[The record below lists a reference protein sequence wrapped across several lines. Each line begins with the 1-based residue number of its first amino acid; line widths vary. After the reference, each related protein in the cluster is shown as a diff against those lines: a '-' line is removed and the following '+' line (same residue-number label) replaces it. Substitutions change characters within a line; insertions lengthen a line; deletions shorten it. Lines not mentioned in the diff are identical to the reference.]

1 MSSPILANVHSE
13 IGELECVLVHTPGEE
28 VEKMSPTNAHW
39 ALYSDIL
46 SRQEAQKEHAPF
58 KGALGKISRV
68 LEVKDLLR
76 EVLEQPEPK
85 AELLAAVC
93 PEEYP
98 GLLEELKAMDA
109 NLLAS
114 RLIEGVERPTG
125 RLADFQNG
133 QRFAIPPLFN
143 LFFMRDASM
152 TVFNSV
158 LLGSMASEVR
168 RGEIAVLNAI
178 YRYSKTIRA
187 AVLDPRTVKGAHD
200 LRVEGGDVHIAR
212 EDILLVGNGLRSSAE
227 GVDYLVGQLLEK
239 GLEKPL
245 HVLVQELP
253 HAPESFIHLDMV
265 FTLLD
270 RDLCMVYAPLI
281 LHSPQF
287 HTIHLE
293 VEPSGKRHIR
303 YEHSLVDALRGLG
316 MPLESVL
323 CGGAE
328 NGWNPDREQWHSG
341 ANFFSFAPGK
351 IFGYARNTH
360 TIEALSQNGFRVLKA
375 ADVASG
381 KVNPMEGG
389 RCVVTLDG
397 NELPR
402 GGGGC
407 RCMTMPF
414 ARRRVEW

>member
-1 MSSPILANVHSE
+1 MFS
-13 IGELECVLVHTPGEE
+13 
-28 VEKMSPTNAHW
+28 
-39 ALYSDIL
+39 
-46 SRQEAQKEHAPF
+46 
-58 KGALGKISRV
+58 
-68 LEVKDLLR
+68 LR
-76 EVLEQPEPK
+76 
-85 AELLAAVC
+85 LLAA
-93 PEEYP
+93 EDI
-98 GLLEELKAMDA
+98 A
-109 NLLAS
+109 
-114 RLIEGVERPTG
+114 VERPTG
-125 RLADFQNG
+125 RLVDFQNE

-187 AVLDPRTVKGAHD
+187 EVLDPRTAKDTHD

-227 GVDYLVGQLLEK
+227 GVDYLVGQLLAK

-270 RDLCMVYAPLI
+270 RDRCMVYAPLI

-293 VEPSGKRHIR
+293 VEPSGKRRIR

-316 MPLESVL
+316 MPLEPVL
-323 CGGAE
+323 CGGAD